1 MRSYSHLS
9 EDEVQER
16 AVDVGL
22 SALYPIPT
30 RRSAMSSSCRG
41 WCLRSGARPCSI
53 PPRREERDRGPGL
66 LRGIGEI
73 NRLAHRCDI
82 HIGNL
87 GDALARGRIDDIE
100 PLSAFPAIA
109 RR

>member
-1 MRSYSHLS
+1 VHDR
-9 EDEVQER
+9 VQF
-16 AVDVGL
+16 
-22 SALYPIPT
+22 
-30 RRSAMSSSCRG
+30 
-41 WCLRSGARPCSI
+41 RPGGKKG
-53 PPRREERDRGPGL
+53 DRGPGL

-73 NRLAHRCDI
+73 NRLARRCDI